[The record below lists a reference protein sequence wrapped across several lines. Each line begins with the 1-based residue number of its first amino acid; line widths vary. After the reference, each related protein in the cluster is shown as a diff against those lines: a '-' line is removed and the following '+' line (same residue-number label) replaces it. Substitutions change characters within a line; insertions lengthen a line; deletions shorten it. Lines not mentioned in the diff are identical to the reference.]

1 VKGAGAWIY
10 KLEGV
15 MSSLGLALLNS
26 LDIGLLLFI
35 IAVGLN
41 IVFGVLNVINFAHG
55 ALYMLGAYLAFSCIN
70 VLGMPFWLTLL
81 VAPLGVALLAVLID
95 RFMLRFV
102 YQREVTDSLLLTF
115 ALLLILNESVRMIW
129 GTGIHVVEPPALLQ
143 GTVMLPGGVRYPLY
157 SLFVILAGGLVLFG
171 LWFLFNKTRAGKIM
185 RAAALDRDMAQ
196 VLCINTRLV
205 ITGVFAF
212 GAWLAA
218 VGGVVAAPMRA
229 IDPGMGDKIIIESF
243 IVVVIGGLG
252 SFPGALLGA
261 IVLGLIHGLGGRF
274 LPEVNLMLPFVGM
287 AIVLLL
293 KPHGLLGRRAS
304 T

>member
-1 VKGAGAWIY
+1 
-10 KLEGV
+10 

-26 LDIGLLLFI
+26 LDIGLLLFV

-55 ALYMLGAYLAFSCIN
+55 ALYMLGAYLAYSCMN
-70 VLGMPFWLTLL
+70 LLGLPFWVTLL
-81 VAPLGVALLAVLID
+81 VAPLGVAALAVVID
-95 RFMLRFV
+95 RVMLRFI
-102 YQREVTDSLLLTF
+102 YQREISDSLLLTF
-115 ALLLILNESVRMIW
+115 ALLLILNETIRMVW
-129 GTGIHVVEPPALLQ
+129 GTGIHVVEPPEMLR
-143 GTVMLPGGVRYPLY
+143 GTVMLPGGVMYPVY
-157 SLFVILAGGLVLFG
+157 SLFVVFMGLVILAG
-171 LWFLFNKTRAGKIM
+171 LWYLFNRTRVGKVM
-185 RAAALDRDMAQ
+185 RAAALDREMAQ
-196 VLCINTRLV
+196 ALCINTKLV

-218 VGGVVAAPMRA
+218 LGGAVAAPMRA

-261 IVLGLIHGLGGRF
+261 IVLGLMHGLGGRF
-274 LPEVNLMLPFVGM
+274 FPEINLVLPFVGM

-293 KPHGLLGRRAS
+293 KPHGLLGKGAS
-304 T
+304 A

>member
-1 VKGAGAWIY
+1 
-10 KLEGV
+10 

-157 SLFVILAGGLVLFG
+157 SLFVILAGALVLFG

>member
-1 VKGAGAWIY
+1 MGG
-10 KLEGV
+10 
-15 MSSLGLALLNS
+15 LGLALLNS

-55 ALYMLGAYLAFSCIN
+55 SLYMLGAYLAYACI
-70 VLGMPFWLTLL
+70 VGLGMPFWLTLL
-81 VAPLGVALLAVLID
+81 LAPLVVAALAVAID
-95 RFMLRFV
+95 RGMLRFI

-115 ALLLILNESVRMIW
+115 ALLLILNESTRLIW
-129 GTGIHVVEPPALLQ
+129 GPGIHIIDPPALLQ
-143 GTVMLPGGVRYPLY
+143 GAIHLGGGLSYPRYSAFVMVMGVLT
-157 SLFVILAGGLVLFG
+157 LAG
-171 LWFLFNKTRAGKIM
+171 LWLLFNRTRIGKIM
-185 RAAALDRDMAQ
+185 RAAALDREMAQ

-205 ITGVFAF
+205 ITGAFAF

-261 IVLGLIHGLGGRF
+261 IVLGLIHGLGGRY
-274 LPEVNLMLPFVGM
+274 LPEVNLVLPFIGM
-287 AIVLLL
+287 ALVLLI
-293 KPHGLLGRRAS
+293 KPYGLLGARRSA
-304 T
+304 